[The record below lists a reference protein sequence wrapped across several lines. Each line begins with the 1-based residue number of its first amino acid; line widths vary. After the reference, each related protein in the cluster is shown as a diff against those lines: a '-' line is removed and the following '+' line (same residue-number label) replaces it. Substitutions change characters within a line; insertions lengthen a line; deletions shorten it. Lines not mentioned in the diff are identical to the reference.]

1 MIRLALAQLRR
12 RGLRYLSLFFS
23 IFAAVALTVATAAI
37 TTTLQRTVGEIFD
50 RPYANADVVVTV
62 RHSAGDADPLTS
74 VRSVPGVADAVF
86 DRTFRGAIADTGT
99 VYRSTYVQ
107 SITDGPLQWRSLTEG
122 RFPTAD
128 DEVLATD
135 DDHTIGQKLSLEAP
149 GIPDT
154 TRVRIVGRV
163 EKSAQEQLIG
173 SDSILATPA
182 AVDAWSGDSRTGEIR
197 VMAAPGTTPEAL
209 AGAIR
214 TALPQGSSTA
224 VTTATAHTAELSDR
238 YLSKRDR
245 YFLLLAVFIAVVAA
259 VAGLVILSAFSV
271 LTGERQREFALL
283 RSTGAST
290 TQILTSVIVEATILG
305 ALAGMLG
312 APAGLWLARIAG
324 ENAAALGVRV
334 PLADVTLPG
343 TWQAVIVFLGVVT
356 AVLAALPA
364 GRSVVRRPITQ
375 SLASQGVSQQS
386 TPRRILT
393 FVLGATTTAAGL
405 AAATVVPG
413 LTAKRAVVGSVGAAS
428 LIALGI
434 LVMLAVLLPALINR
448 LSRVMGLLPVPTLQL
463 GAAFVGRQVQRSGAL
478 VAIILAGVTLVSAV
492 LHGQDIIRDHLTAG
506 TRGTGD
512 IDVTVTALEDSV
524 PDDLVT
530 AISSTDGVAAA
541 IAPSAARVDNPWGS
555 SENVLTL
562 DQAAGGQL
570 LRGGV
575 GAAPGEIIVGDYS
588 PIRDRVKEGRQV
600 ELTIF
605 DQPVTA
611 TVRHGSGRTSFI
623 APDLVDDARNR
634 SLETKGVPVDKAP
647 PLPRPAILIRT
658 DGPPDQDAD
667 NPTLTAIGAA
677 IAQNGSRVSV
687 AESFSARAEIAA
699 TADRIL
705 TMSTLM
711 TLVAGLIAAVGVANT
726 VTLAVRE
733 RARDTELLGALGMS
747 RSGQLLMLLT
757 EVTVLTIPAALI
769 AATAGAV
776 LGTWIGR
783 TVTSGSYP
791 SGILPTPDPA
801 TTAALTVS
809 AVLAVCVF
817 TTVAARHGHSLHAR

>member
-1 MIRLALAQLRR
+1 
-12 RGLRYLSLFFS
+12 
-23 IFAAVALTVATAAI
+23 
-37 TTTLQRTVGEIFD
+37 
-50 RPYANADVVVTV
+50 
-62 RHSAGDADPLTS
+62 
-74 VRSVPGVADAVF
+74 
-86 DRTFRGAIADTGT
+86 
-99 VYRSTYVQ
+99 
-107 SITDGPLQWRSLTEG
+107 
-122 RFPTAD
+122 
-128 DEVLATD
+128 
-135 DDHTIGQKLSLEAP
+135 
-149 GIPDT
+149 
-154 TRVRIVGRV
+154 
-163 EKSAQEQLIG
+163 
-173 SDSILATPA
+173 
-182 AVDAWSGDSRTGEIR
+182 
-197 VMAAPGTTPEAL
+197 MAAPGTTPEAL

-305 ALAGMLG
+305 ALAGVLG

-334 PLADVTLPG
+334 PLADVALPG
-343 TWQAVIVFLGVVT
+343 AWQAVIVFLGVVT

-375 SLASQGVSQQS
+375 SLASPDVSQQS
-386 TPRRILT
+386 TLRRVLT
-393 FVLGATTTAAGL
+393 FVLGAATTAAGL

-448 LSRVMGLLPVPTLQL
+448 LSRVMGVLPAPTLQL
-463 GAAFVGRQVQRSGAL
+463 GAAFVGRQPQRSGAL
-478 VAIILAGVTLVSAV
+478 VAIIFAGVTLVSAV

-506 TRGTGD
+506 ARGTGD

-530 AISSTDGVAAA
+530 AIRSTAGVVAA
-541 IAPSAARVDNPWGS
+541 IAPDAARVDNPWGN

-562 DQAAGGQL
+562 DQATGGQL

-623 APDLVDDARNR
+623 APGLVDGARAR
-634 SLETKGVPVDKAP
+634 SLATKGVSVDKAP

-658 DGPPDQDAD
+658 DGPPDQVAD
-667 NPTLTAIGAA
+667 NPTLSAIGDV
-677 IAQNGSRVSV
+677 IAQNEARVSV
-687 AESFSARAEIAA
+687 AESFSTRAEIAA

-711 TLVAGLIAAVGVANT
+711 TLVAGLIAGVGVANT

-733 RARDTELLGALGMS
+733 RARDRALLGALGMS
-747 RSGQLLMLLT
+747 RGGQLMMLLT
-757 EVTVLTIPAALI
+757 EVTVLAIPAAFI
-769 AATAGAV
+769 AAIAGGV
-776 LGTWIGR
+776 LGIWVGGA
-783 TVTSGSYP
+783 VTSGSYQ
-791 SGILPTPDPA
+791 SGILPAPDAA
-801 TTAALTVS
+801 TIGALTVS
-809 AVLAVCVF
+809 ALQTVCVF
-817 TTVAARHGHSLHAR
+817 TLVAAGRGRPKLPT

>member
-1 MIRLALAQLRR
+1 MIRLAVAQLRH

-50 RPYANADVVVTV
+50 KPYANADVVVTV
-62 RHSAGDADPLTS
+62 RNTDRDADPLTAI
-74 VRSVPGVADAVF
+74 RAVPGVADAVF
-86 DRTFRGAIADTGT
+86 DQTFRGAVADTGT
-99 VYRSTYVQ
+99 VYRSTYIQ
-107 SITDGPLQWRSLTEG
+107 SVTDGPLQWRSLTEG
-122 RFPTAD
+122 RFPAAD

-135 DDHTIGQKLSLEAP
+135 DDHAIGQELSLEAP
-149 GIPDT
+149 GIPDP
-154 TRVRIVGRV
+154 TRVRIVGRA

-173 SDSILATPA
+173 SESILATPA
-182 AVDAWSGDSRTGEIR
+182 AVDAWSGGSRTGEIR
-197 VMAAPGTTPEAL
+197 VMAVPGTTPEAL
-209 AGAIR
+209 TGAIR
-214 TALPQGSSTA
+214 AALPQGSSTS

-290 TQILTSVIVEATILG
+290 AQILVSVILEATILG
-305 ALAGMLG
+305 VLAGVLG

-324 ENAAALGVRV
+324 TNADVLGVRV
-334 PLADVTLPG
+334 PLADVTLSG
-343 TWQAVIVFLGVVT
+343 SWQAIIVFLGVMA

-375 SLASQGVSQQS
+375 SLASKGVSQQS
-386 TPRRILT
+386 APRRILT
-393 FVLGATTTAAGL
+393 FVLGAATTAAGL

-413 LTAKRAVVGSVGAAS
+413 LTAKRAVVGSVGAAI
-428 LIALGI
+428 LIALGVLI
-434 LVMLAVLLPALINR
+434 MLAVLLPALINR

-478 VAIILAGVTLVSAV
+478 VAIIFAGVTLVAAV

-506 TRGTGD
+506 ARGTSD
-512 IDVTVTALEDSV
+512 IDVTVTALEDSI
-524 PDDLVT
+524 PDELVT
-530 AISSTDGVAAA
+530 AIRNTDGVAAA
-541 IAPSAARVDNPWGS
+541 IAPSAARVDNPWGT

-570 LRGGV
+570 LRGGM

-588 PIRDRVKEGRQV
+588 PIRDRVREGRQV

-611 TVRHGSGRTSFI
+611 TVRHGTGRTSFI
-623 APDLVDDARNR
+623 APDLVDGARAR
-634 SLETKGVPVDKAP
+634 SLETKGVPGDKAP

-658 DGPPDQDAD
+658 EGPPDQAAD
-667 NPTLTAIGAA
+667 NPTLNAISAA

-687 AESFSARAEIAA
+687 AESFSTRAEIAA
-699 TADRIL
+699 TTDRIL

-711 TLVAGLIAAVGVANT
+711 TLVAGLIAGVGVANT

-733 RARDTELLGALGMS
+733 RARDRELLGALGMS
-747 RSGQLLMLLT
+747 RAGQMLMLLT
-757 EVTVLTIPAALI
+757 EVTVLAIPAALI
-769 AATAGAV
+769 AAIAGGV
-776 LGTWIGR
+776 LGTWVGGIA
-783 TVTSGSYP
+783 TSGGSH
-791 SGILPTPDPA
+791 SGILTSPD
-801 TTAALTVS
+801 AAISGTLTIS
-809 AVLAVCVF
+809 ALLITCISAL
-817 TTVAARHGHSLHAR
+817 VAAGRGHTRTT

>member
-1 MIRLALAQLRR
+1 M
-12 RGLRYLSLFFS
+12 
-23 IFAAVALTVATAAI
+23 AVI
-37 TTTLQRTVGEIFD
+37 
-50 RPYANADVVVTV
+50 
-62 RHSAGDADPLTS
+62 
-74 VRSVPGVADAVF
+74 RSVPGVADAVF
-86 DRTFRGAIADTGT
+86 DRTFRGAVADTGA

-122 RFPTAD
+122 GFPTSD
-128 DEVLATD
+128 NEVLATD
-135 DDHTIGQKLSLEAP
+135 DDHTIGQELSLEAP
-149 GIPDT
+149 GIPDPA
-154 TRVRIVGRV
+154 RVTIVGQV

-173 SDSILATPA
+173 SDSVLATPA
-182 AVDAWSGDSRTGEIR
+182 AVEAWSGGSYTGEIR
-197 VMAAPGTTPEAL
+197 VAAAPGTTPEAL
-209 AGAIR
+209 VGAISA
-214 TALPQGSSTA
+214 ALPPGTSTA

-312 APAGLWLARIAG
+312 APAGLWLAGIAG
-324 ENAAALGVRV
+324 ENAGALGVRV

-343 TWQAVIVFLGVVT
+343 TWQAVIVFLGVIT

-364 GRSVVRRPITQ
+364 GRSAVRRPITQ

-386 TPRRILT
+386 ALRRVLT
-393 FVLGATTTAAGL
+393 FVLGAAATAAGL
-405 AAATVVPG
+405 AAATLVAG
-413 LTAKRAVVGSVGAAS
+413 QTAKRAVVGSVGAAS
-428 LIALGI
+428 LIALGV

-478 VAIILAGVTLVSAV
+478 VAIIFAGVTLVSAV

-506 TRGTGD
+506 ARGSGD

-524 PDDLVT
+524 PDDLVA
-530 AISSTDGVAAA
+530 AIRNTDGVAGA
-541 IAPSAARVDNPWGS
+541 IAPGAARVDNPWGG
-555 SENVLTL
+555 SENALTL

-570 LRGGV
+570 LRGGE

-611 TVRHGSGRTSFI
+611 TVRHGTGRTSFI
-623 APDLVDDARNR
+623 APDLVDGARSR
-634 SLETKGVPVDKAP
+634 SLEAKGVPVDKAP

-658 DGPPDQDAD
+658 DGPPDQAAD
-667 NPTLTAIGAA
+667 SPTLTAINAT

-687 AESFSARAEIAA
+687 AESFSTRAEIAA

-711 TLVAGLIAAVGVANT
+711 TLVAGLIAGVGVANT

-747 RSGQLLMLLT
+747 RGGQLLMLLT
-757 EVTVLTIPAALI
+757 EVTVLAIPAALI
-769 AATAGAV
+769 AAIAGGV
-776 LGTWIGR
+776 LGTWVGG
-783 TVTSGSYP
+783 TVTSGGSGTGMP
-791 SGILPTPDPA
+791 SRPD
-801 TTAALTVS
+801 
-809 AVLAVCVF
+809 
-817 TTVAARHGHSLHAR
+817 TVAAFGLSLGALLITWFVTLAAGGRNRASEDKKHCPTKMPSTSQA